1 MKLKRFVAK
10 DMRDALTMVKDEL
23 GADAIIMSNKR
34 VATGVE
40 IVAGVESLP
49 NPQLANNA
57 AAGGLANLAQEA
69 GGRTLS
75 QLASMAQGQN
85 AFGPMGQ
92 GQPALPNYSSMPN
105 AYNQLD
111 PSNSGVGGVGGA
123 RAGMGLGGLPALP
136 SPNTAGMA
144 NGMLPSPQGQAQEA
158 ANNHQIGSALANLA
172 NAIAMSGQ
180 QRVLQEEGVTL
191 NSSQLN
197 TALEGNA
204 ALAQGNNAFYPNL
217 SNGVANNVDAG
228 NAANAG
234 IDAVNG
240 PNGSFNSYNAPRPL
254 YGNGAANQA
263 PAGASGML
271 GASSLFSS
279 PSADAPKDASNKY
292 QAYAHSLIEILER
305 QNAMSKEQG
314 AQLMENIAAQQSIK
328 QEREHL
334 GATDPYTAM
343 PADGANLQ
351 NLQNLSNLPSPNGPN
366 VPCGANVPNAANAA
380 NIANAFNQAGP
391 AEDLSLSARLSPAS
405 VAPNAL
411 GAAIPPL
418 DDAMPRAASHASAA
432 MSAANAAIPAEALGL
447 KGAQGSAEQ
456 AKVAKEQGGDASEA
470 KKSTAEANVSGLS
483 PAEVMARSNGAT
495 VRGGM
500 RSVNEESLKGT
511 GVSRIINPVD
521 GEDDDM
527 ANDPLK
533 KSGPSRI
540 DPSLEEDADLFK
552 NPPLP
557 LSQQREFKNFFGK
570 SKARQEKEDYDNKAG
585 IETYRSGAGTDAAVV
600 RQDLEKMRT
609 EVESIRKLLQFELAG
624 LLQDN
629 RSRNEP
635 VKAMIYKLLHSVGF
649 SDHVSDL
656 LVNRLPAE
664 ISFNSA
670 WREIVKLLEGFILV
684 GDDEIISQGGI
695 VTLIGPA
702 GVGKTTTLAKL
713 AARFV
718 MRYGPQRVAI
728 ITADHYRI
736 GAVEQIKTYGR
747 IMGCS
752 TFAVKNLSELPQLLY
767 TLSDKSL
774 ILVDTAGVGFKDER
788 FNTQMSQLKL
798 QASLKLKH
806 YLVLPCTT
814 QRKVLQHAYEHFSV
828 LGLTGLILT
837 KIDECQNL
845 GDALS
850 LCIEMKLPVSY
861 ITDGQRVPEDLNV
874 PNPHSLTH
882 RALSAIED
890 DAAQRSLAASLE
902 E

>member
-49 NPQLANNA
+49 NPQLVNNVA
-57 AAGGLANLAQEA
+57 DSGLANLAQET
-69 GGRTLS
+69 GGRALS
-75 QLASMAQGQN
+75 QLTSMAQGQA
-85 AFGPMGQ
+85 AFGAMGQ
-92 GQPALPNYSSMPN
+92 EQLALPNYTSMPD
-105 AYNQLD
+105 AYKQLD
-111 PSNSGVGGVGGA
+111 PNNGNVGRGA
-123 RAGMGLGGLPALP
+123 GASMSLGGLPALP
-136 SPNTAGMA
+136 NPQAVGMA
-144 NGMLPSPQGQAQEA
+144 NGMLPSPQAQGPQET

-180 QRVLQEEGVTL
+180 QHVLPEEGVTL
-191 NSSQLN
+191 NNPQLN
-197 TALEGNA
+197 TALEGNSA
-204 ALAQGNNAFYPNL
+204 QSRSVNALYPNL
-217 SNGVANNVDAG
+217 SHGVANLAG
-228 NAANAG
+228 NAEGDIAG
-234 IDAVNG
+234 G
-240 PNGSFNSYNAPRPL
+240 PNASFNPYGASRPF
-254 YGNGAANQA
+254 YDKSDANQDA
-263 PAGASGML
+263 LKGASGML
-271 GASSLFSS
+271 GASHNTLSE
-279 PSADAPKDASNKY
+279 APKDASNKY

-314 AQLMENIAAQQSIK
+314 AQLMENIAVQQSVK

-334 GATDPYTAM
+334 GKSDQYASM
-343 PADGANLQ
+343 HM
-351 NLQNLSNLPSPNGPN
+351 PNGSN
-366 VPCGANVPNAANAA
+366 M
-380 NIANAFNQAGP
+380 FNPPAK
-391 AEDLSLSARLSPAS
+391 AEDLSLLARLSSSP
-405 VAPNAL
+405 VVPNAAMPAEVLGKPSLQEQVNL
-411 GAAIPPL
+411 GAA
-418 DDAMPRAASHASAA
+418 
-432 MSAANAAIPAEALGL
+432 
-447 KGAQGSAEQ
+447 QG
-456 AKVAKEQGGDASEA
+456 QGGDACETKTPATEA
-470 KKSTAEANVSGLS
+470 KISGLS

-495 VRGGM
+495 IRGGM

-570 SKARQEKEDYDNKAG
+570 SKARQEKEDYDSKAG
-585 IETYRSGAGTDAAVV
+585 IETYRGGVGADASVV

-656 LVNRLPAE
+656 LVSRLPSE

-874 PNPHSLTH
+874 PNQHSLTH